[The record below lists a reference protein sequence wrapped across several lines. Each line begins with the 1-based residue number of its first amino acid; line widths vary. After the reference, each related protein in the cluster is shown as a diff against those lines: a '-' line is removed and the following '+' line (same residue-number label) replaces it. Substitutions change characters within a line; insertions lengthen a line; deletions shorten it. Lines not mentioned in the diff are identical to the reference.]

1 MATAAQI
8 AANQRNAL
16 KSTGPK
22 SQKGK
27 QMSSVNA
34 RRHGMHS
41 ALPVKEVLAAYQVI
55 TGKKATDA
63 AQISGV
69 ALRLAMA
76 EAQLARVKESERALL
91 VEGDDKM
98 RAVRVFEMIEDVLM
112 EEYIVLGKVSDE
124 TSAEATDLKRG
135 LARAIRKSTRQTY
148 RSLRRALREAE
159 NAHASALSD
168 WLGEA

>member
-8 AANQRNAL
+8 AANRRNAL
-16 KSTGPK
+16 MSTGPK
-22 SQKGK
+22 TQKGK
-27 QMSSVNA
+27 QASSSNA
-34 RRHGMHS
+34 RRHGLHS
-41 ALPVKEVLAAYQVI
+41 ALQSQDILVAYENI
-55 TGKKATDA
+55 TGRIASDLT
-63 AQISGV
+63 QISGV

-76 EAQLARVKESERALL
+76 EAQLARVRDSERALL

-98 RAVRVFEMIEDVLM
+98 RDVRVFEMIEDVLM
-112 EEYIVLGKVSDE
+112 EEHIVLGKVSDE